1 MRDYSKLPLL
11 TPEEAYE
18 RAAELGGEGCP
29 LFGPDYRVRNLESW
43 KAVETLLRQDDVS
56 QVIVASFGLRRFSD
70 SLDAINML
78 RRRGWQTRQIN
89 IEVQLDGRR
98 AEVMALKAVYIGL

>member
-18 RAAELGGEGCP
+18 RAVELGGDDCP
-29 LFGPDYRVRNLESW
+29 SFGLDYRVRNLESW
-43 KAVETLLRQDDVS
+43 KAIETLLRQDDVS
-56 QVIVASFGLRRFSD
+56 QVIVASFGLRRFSN
-70 SLDAINML
+70 SLDAINLL
-78 RRRGWQTRQIN
+78 RSRGWQTRQIR

-98 AEVMALKAVYIGL
+98 AEVMALKAVYVGD

>member
-11 TPEEAYE
+11 TPEEAYG
-18 RAAELGGEGCP
+18 RAVELGSAAQP
-29 LFGPDYRVRNLESW
+29 VFGVDYRVRNLEAW

-56 QVIVASFGLRRFSD
+56 QIVVTSFGLRRFSD

-78 RRRGWQTRQIN
+78 RSRGWGTRQISV
-89 IEVQLDGRR
+89 EVQLDGRR
-98 AEVMALKAVYIGL
+98 TEVTALKATYSAG

>member
-11 TPEEAYE
+11 TSEEAYE
-18 RAAELGGEGCP
+18 RAVELGGEDCP
-29 LFGPDYRVRNLESW
+29 FFGPDYRVRNLESW

-56 QVIVASFGLRRFSD
+56 KVVIASFGLRRFSD

-78 RRRGWQTRQIN
+78 RSRGWQTRQIS

-98 AEVMALKAVYIGL
+98 VGVMALKAAYVGR

>member
-18 RAAELGGEGCP
+18 RAVELGGEGCP
-29 LFGPDYRVRNLESW
+29 IFGPDYRVRNLEAW
-43 KAVETLLRQDDVS
+43 KAIETLLRQDDVA

-78 RRRGWQTRQIN
+78 RNRGWQTRQIS

-98 AEVMALKAVYIGL
+98 VEVMALKAAYVGR

>member
-18 RAAELGGEGCP
+18 RAVELGGRDCP
-29 LFGPDYRVRNLESW
+29 LFGPDYRVRTLESW
-43 KAVETLLRQDDVS
+43 KALETLLRQDDVA
-56 QVIVASFGLRRFSD
+56 QFVVASFGLRRFSD

-78 RRRGWQTRQIN
+78 RSRRWETRQIS
-89 IEVQLDGRR
+89 IEVQRNGRR
-98 AEVMALKAVYIGL
+98 VEAMALKAVYVGH

>member
-11 TPEEAYE
+11 TPEEAYG
-18 RAAELGGEGCP
+18 RAVELGGADCP
-29 LFGPDYRVRNLESW
+29 LFGVDYRVRNLESW

-56 QVIVASFGLRRFSD
+56 EAVIASFGLRRFPD

-78 RRRGWQTRQIN
+78 RSRGWKTRQIS
-89 IEVQLDGRR
+89 IQVQLDGRR
-98 AEVMALKAVYIGL
+98 TEVMALRASYLGD